1 MRDAFNAELHRIAAN
16 DPDVLLLTADIG
28 FKVFDQFRADYPGRF
43 INMGVAEANLM
54 TVAAGLAM
62 SGKRPFVYTIIPFLT
77 MRAFEQIRV
86 DACIQ
91 NQPIKIIGVGGG
103 LAYGILGP
111 THHSIEDVAIL
122 RALPNMTVLV
132 PCDPIET
139 GLAIQ
144 AAYEHPGPVYVRLG
158 KNGEPNLHTQKYDF
172 KIGRAVVM
180 REGTDATLIVA
191 GPIAHLGLKAAENLS
206 KQGIQVRV
214 TNMHSI
220 KPIDAEAVVQAA
232 NETKAILTL
241 EEHNIIGGLGSAV
254 AEVLA
259 EEAVGV
265 PFKRLGI
272 RDTFSYGVGSQ
283 EFHFK
288 QRGLTVEA
296 VQQAVLELLRQRTT
310 DPMAIQA

>member
-16 DPDVLLLTADIG
+16 DPEVLLLTADIG

-139 GLAIQ
+139 GLAIR

-158 KNGEPNLHTQKYDF
+158 KNGEPNLHKQKYDF
-172 KIGRAVVM
+172 KIGQAVVM
-180 REGTDATLIVA
+180 REGADATLIVA
-191 GPIAHLGLKAAENLS
+191 GPIAHLGLKAAETLS
-206 KQGIQVRV
+206 KQGIQMQVV
-214 TNMHSI
+214 NMHSI
-220 KPIDAEAVVQAA
+220 KPIDTEAILRAA
-232 NETKAILTL
+232 RETKAILTL

-259 EEAVGV
+259 EEAAGV
-265 PFKRLGI
+265 AFKRLGI

-288 QRGLTVEA
+288 QRGLTVGAVQEA
-296 VQQAVLELLRQRTT
+296 VLNLLRQPTA
-310 DPMAIQA
+310 DSVAVQA